1 MRGDCKDESVQEDIA
16 FWKRKDSLFI
26 CLTMSWETMSLDSI
40 CSWQYKESSRS
51 AEPGAGEGRT
61 DSLFMLVFALKN
73 TSLRGRKMDGQSEK
87 NLSFVISKFAVQS
100 FLLPRF
106 HNSL

>member
-61 DSLFMLVFALKN
+61 DSLFMLVFALKK
-73 TSLRGRKMDGQSEK
+73 TTLRGRKMDGQSEK